1 MWVLQSGNVAKNNLT
16 SMDGDITQ
24 STKKTNEKSE
34 NVMWVLWGD
43 NVTKCNLPIMD
54 ANIVGL
60 AKKTNENFERLT

>member
-1 MWVLQSGNVAKNNLT
+1 
-16 SMDGDITQ
+16 
-24 STKKTNEKSE
+24 
-34 NVMWVLWGD
+34 MWVLWGD